1 MGLLVQLRLLLWK
14 NVILR
19 KRQKIRLII
28 EFLWP
33 LFLFFILVWVRS
45 TSLPINKGQCHYR
58 NKALPSAGVLP
69 WMQGIICNMNNPCL
83 NYPTPGEAPGQVNNF
98 DTSLLS
104 AVLADLQDIDAN
116 PSDQE
121 QLNKFLKDLNPRIN
135 ILDNLKEEQ
144 DIWENNQALTAF
156 LKNNLSL
163 SDAVIANMKLARKQM
178 DKITKLRTP
187 KVLNTM
193 LNNRRIEN
201 ASDSLEQL
209 FGSLA
214 ILFCGNVNIS
224 GNGQSESSNEGTN
237 SEKTTSPS
245 IKPAEML
252 PSDNSTSDFCK
263 SVVETLQ
270 STPSLNFLWNTI
282 RHLLM
287 GKIVFTPDTPVTR
300 RIVQEAN
307 STFQAIGILKELG
320 DSWEAWISSFLENST
335 AVNQFRKLLTNPVFA
350 GTIDRHLSGT
360 GWNAKQLASF
370 LYYKLPKSR
379 QNSLPNFDQRD
390 ITDVIHMFTQFLGCI
405 NLDRFEAAPTE
416 ADLVNISFMLLE
428 KKKFWAGIVFQG
440 MDSEK
445 DKVPPHVL
453 YKIRMDIDDVENTEE
468 LEESPWYPGARDNSY
483 NEMPYILGGFAYI
496 QDMIDHGIMKTQLNI
511 SQPLGVYVQQMPYPC
526 YVDDGFTQNVGSIL
540 PMFLIL
546 AFIFSVAMII
556 KGIVYEKEKCLK
568 VMLNT
573 MGLRNGVLWFAWFMD
588 NIVILT
594 ISSAFLSVLLKYGNI
609 LRYSDPLILFI
620 FLFIYCVAT
629 IMECFLISTFF
640 SRANL
645 AAACGAILYFLLY
658 LPYVLCFAW
667 QDYLTFPIKI
677 SISLLSTV
685 AFSFG
690 CENFSFYEVQGIG
703 IQWSNINISAQE
715 GNRFSFLVSML
726 MMLLDAFIYWLL
738 VLYIEAVFPGQYG
751 IPKPWYF
758 LVTKSYWCGSS
769 SQNKEELTFQGK
781 QDEDN
786 VFIEPQ
792 PHNLKLGI
800 SIQNLVK
807 IYKTGKKIAVDGL
820 SVNFYEGQITSFL
833 GHNGAGKTTTM
844 SILTGLFPPSSG
856 TAFIYGSD
864 IRTAIDSI
872 RKDIGFCPQYNVLFD
887 QLTVEEHIYFY
898 ACLKECSS
906 KEVEEEIDR
915 MINDVGLPNKRKD
928 LVKNLSGGMQRKL
941 SVAIAFVGGSK
952 TVILDEP
959 TAGVDPYARRGIWE
973 LLLKYKPGRTI
984 ILSTHH
990 MDEADILGD
999 RIAIISHGKLC
1010 CCGSSM
1016 FLKKFFGSGYYLTL
1030 VKSEAKRPA
1039 PRLEVAIPAGSEDDD
1054 VSDEG
1059 IGSDSGPNDLAGENA
1074 ITGLIM
1080 KHVPEA
1086 QFVESIGQEM
1096 TYILPY
1102 EGAGDGSFAELF
1114 KNLDLELQRFG
1125 ISSYGI
1131 SDTTLEEIFLK
1142 VAEDTG
1148 VDTLMP
1154 GKNSFKKDWK
1164 RSSRELRQVTISNL
1178 DKNPGIMKANDDTDL
1193 ETDASEG
1200 LTGRGSYTIDG
1211 KKLMCRQF
1219 FALFIKRFHHA
1230 RRSQRGFLAQVVLP
1244 ALFVCLALVFS
1255 LIIPPFVEFPSLE
1268 LQPWMYGSAQHTFFS
1283 NDATENEQV
1292 AQVVDSMVNNPGFGT
1307 RCMNN
1312 DPIPKLPCMS
1322 NDMAWYIPP
1331 VPPSVNDTLMNGNW
1345 SMANPSPSCQC
1356 STPEKIIML
1365 PDCIPGAGGLPPIE
1379 RLQNT
1384 TDILQNMTGRNV
1396 TDYLVKTYEEFY
1408 KIRYGGI
1415 SVGEV
1420 NSQAEINKSI
1430 IAANLLQLSEMFN
1443 VSQSD
1448 KKLLQNAEILMEKL
1462 VVKDNVKV
1470 WFYNKGWHAMV
1481 SFINVA
1487 SNAILRGNLQ
1497 PGKDPRDYGITTY
1510 NHPLNL
1516 TKVQLTDATF
1526 STTSADV
1533 VVSICVIFAM
1543 SFIPASFVLFLIQER
1558 VSKAKHLQLVSGV
1571 NPTIYWI
1578 ANFAWDMC
1586 NYAVSC
1592 VMVVVIFLCF
1602 QQKSYVSSANL
1613 PVLILLFVL
1622 YGWSIIPLMYL
1633 ASFLFSIPS
1642 TAYVVLTCI
1651 NMFIGINGSIATFVL
1666 EIFENDNLTKI
1677 NDVLKQLLL
1686 IFPHFCLGRGLIDMA
1701 KNQGIADA
1709 YARFGEDRFQSPFEW
1724 NLVGKNLFAMFVQGM
1739 VLFMFT
1745 ILLEYTFFI
1754 RSRRDKVVP
1763 QSAVE
1768 EDEDVS
1774 RERMRILSGEAQSD
1788 LLTICELTKFY
1799 RRKKKPAVNKIC
1811 LGIPPAQ
1818 CFGLLG
1824 INGAGK
1830 TTTFKMLTGDISVTS
1845 GDAFLNGYSIL
1856 TQIGEVHQNMGYC
1869 PQFDAI
1875 NDLLNG
1881 REHLELYA
1889 RLRGIPEEE
1898 VQKVAEW
1905 GIQKL
1910 GLIKY
1915 SSRSAGTY
1923 SGGNKRKLSTA
1934 IALIGC
1940 PPVVFLDEPTTGMDP
1955 KARRFLWNCI
1965 LSIVKEGRSIVLTS
1979 HSMEEC
1985 EALCNRMA
1993 IMVNGQFK
2001 CLGSIQH
2008 LKSRFGD
2015 GYTMSV
2021 RVGGDL
2027 LDLRSVE
2034 DFVQS
2039 SFPNSVL
2046 KEKHHNILQ
2055 YQLPSSE
2062 NSLAKIFSTFTNNKE
2077 RLNIEDYTVSQT
2089 TLDQVFVNFAKDQIE
2104 IDEDAEMYTN
2114 STAVTN
2120 EELKMEA
2127 VNFPH
2132 AKV

>member
-1 MGLLVQLRLLLWK
+1 MTNTSTVSSPISFNTLGWNLLGLGV
-14 NVILR
+14 
-19 KRQKIRLII
+19 
-28 EFLWP
+28 
-33 LFLFFILVWVRS
+33 
-45 TSLPINKGQCHYR
+45 LPFYYSVAVAGHYR

-83 NYPTPGEAPGQVNNF
+83 NYPTPGEAPGQN
-98 DTSLLS
+98 DS
-104 AVLADLQDIDAN
+104 VLPLA
-116 PSDQE
+116 
-121 QLNKFLKDLNPRIN
+121 
-135 ILDNLKEEQ
+135 

-178 DKITKLRTP
+178 DKVSFIKFMYR
-187 KVLNTM
+187 
-193 LNNRRIEN
+193 
-201 ASDSLEQL
+201 AFSLVGPVIDL
-209 FGSLA
+209 SLLTLSA
-214 ILFCGNVNIS
+214 
-224 GNGQSESSNEGTN
+224 
-237 SEKTTSPS
+237 
-245 IKPAEML
+245 
-252 PSDNSTSDFCK
+252 DFCK

-300 RIVQEAN
+300 FIPLQVLSLTRQ
-307 STFQAIGILKELG
+307 
-320 DSWEAWISSFLENST
+320 
-335 AVNQFRKLLTNPVFA
+335 KLLTNPVFA

-526 YVDDGFTQNVGSIL
+526 YVDDGIL

-588 NIVILT
+588 NITTTTTRFHL
-594 ISSAFLSVLLKYGNI
+594 LSYGNI

-1039 PRLEVAIPAGSEDDD
+1039 PRLEVAIPAG
-1054 VSDEG
+1054 
-1059 IGSDSGPNDLAGENA
+1059 
-1074 ITGLIM
+1074 LIM

-1125 ISSYGI
+1125 IS
-1131 SDTTLEEIFLK
+1131 
-1142 VAEDTG
+1142 
-1148 VDTLMP
+1148 
-1154 GKNSFKKDWK
+1154 N
-1164 RSSRELRQVTISNL
+1164 
-1178 DKNPGIMKANDDTDL
+1178 L

-1408 KIRYGGI
+1408 KISCYTI
-1415 SVGEV
+1415 C
-1420 NSQAEINKSI
+1420 NSPSDKSFGVYCFPI
-1430 IAANLLQLSEMFN
+1430 LLQ
-1443 VSQSD
+1443 
-1448 KKLLQNAEILMEKL
+1448 
-1462 VVKDNVKV
+1462 V

-1754 RSRRDKVVP
+1754 RSR
-1763 QSAVE
+1763 SANISTSTIS

-1788 LLTICELTKFY
+1788 LLTICELTKVY
-1799 RRKKKPAVNKIC
+1799 LKSILRDGY
-1811 LGIPPAQ
+1811 L

>member
-1 MGLLVQLRLLLWK
+1 
-14 NVILR
+14 
-19 KRQKIRLII
+19 
-28 EFLWP
+28 
-33 LFLFFILVWVRS
+33 FIYTYPFR
-45 TSLPINKGQCHYR
+45 TFCHYR

-83 NYPTPGEAPGQVNNF
+83 NYPTPGEAPGQN
-98 DTSLLS
+98 DS
-104 AVLADLQDIDAN
+104 VLPLA
-116 PSDQE
+116 
-121 QLNKFLKDLNPRIN
+121 
-135 ILDNLKEEQ
+135 

-178 DKITKLRTP
+178 DKVSFIKFMYR
-187 KVLNTM
+187 
-193 LNNRRIEN
+193 
-201 ASDSLEQL
+201 AFSLVGPVIDL
-209 FGSLA
+209 SLLTLSA
-214 ILFCGNVNIS
+214 
-224 GNGQSESSNEGTN
+224 
-237 SEKTTSPS
+237 
-245 IKPAEML
+245 
-252 PSDNSTSDFCK
+252 DFCK

-335 AVNQFRKLLTNPVFA
+335 AVNQFRVSIRYGKMCFQ
-350 GTIDRHLSGT
+350 LSRPH
-360 GWNAKQLASF
+360 WHF
-370 LYYKLPKSR
+370 LF
-379 QNSLPNFDQRD
+379 Q
-390 ITDVIHMFTQFLGCI
+390 CI

-526 YVDDGFTQNVGSIL
+526 YVDDGIVFSNVGSIL

-781 QDEDN
+781 QDEGRFSISNIYN

-1039 PRLEVAIPAGSEDDD
+1039 PRLEDDD

-1154 GKNSFKKDWK
+1154 G
-1164 RSSRELRQVTISNL
+1164 
-1178 DKNPGIMKANDDTDL
+1178 MKYDL

-1443 VSQSD
+1443 SFGVYCFPI
-1448 KKLLQNAEILMEKL
+1448 LLQ
-1462 VVKDNVKV
+1462 V

-1754 RSRRDKVVP
+1754 RSR
-1763 QSAVE
+1763 SANISTSTIS

>member
-1 MGLLVQLRLLLWK
+1 M
-14 NVILR
+14 
-19 KRQKIRLII
+19 
-28 EFLWP
+28 
-33 LFLFFILVWVRS
+33 VWVRS

-98 DTSLLS
+98 DTSLDWLFLISIPEWYQVYRAFSLVGPVIDLSLLTLS
-104 AVLADLQDIDAN
+104 A
-116 PSDQE
+116 
-121 QLNKFLKDLNPRIN
+121 
-135 ILDNLKEEQ
+135 
-144 DIWENNQALTAF
+144 
-156 LKNNLSL
+156 
-163 SDAVIANMKLARKQM
+163 
-178 DKITKLRTP
+178 
-187 KVLNTM
+187 
-193 LNNRRIEN
+193 
-201 ASDSLEQL
+201 
-209 FGSLA
+209 
-214 ILFCGNVNIS
+214 
-224 GNGQSESSNEGTN
+224 
-237 SEKTTSPS
+237 
-245 IKPAEML
+245 
-252 PSDNSTSDFCK
+252 DFCK

-335 AVNQFRKLLTNPVFA
+335 AVNQFRVSIRYGKIP
-350 GTIDRHLSGT
+350 H
-360 GWNAKQLASF
+360 WHF
-370 LYYKLPKSR
+370 LF
-379 QNSLPNFDQRD
+379 Q
-390 ITDVIHMFTQFLGCI
+390 CI

-781 QDEDN
+781 QDEGR
-786 VFIEPQ
+786 FSPQ

-1039 PRLEVAIPAGSEDDD
+1039 PRLEVAIPDDD

-1131 SDTTLEEIFLK
+1131 SDTTLEEIYLFLF
-1142 VAEDTG
+1142 
-1148 VDTLMP
+1148 LSHLI

-1178 DKNPGIMKANDDTDL
+1178 DKNPGIMKANDDTGMVSKYLNMKYL

-1430 IAANLLQLSEMFN
+1430 IAANLLQLSEIP
-1443 VSQSD
+1443 SD
-1448 KKLLQNAEILMEKL
+1448 KSFGVYCFPILLQ
-1462 VVKDNVKV
+1462 V

-1754 RSRRDKVVP
+1754 RSRSANISTSTIS
-1763 QSAVE
+1763 SAVE

-1788 LLTICELTKFY
+1788 LLTICELTKVY
-1799 RRKKKPAVNKIC
+1799 LKRKKKPAVNKIC

>member
-1 MGLLVQLRLLLWK
+1 MSFRKDSKLMYR
-14 NVILR
+14 ILR
-19 KRQKIRLII
+19 I
-28 EFLWP
+28 
-33 LFLFFILVWVRS
+33 V
-45 TSLPINKGQCHYR
+45 
-58 NKALPSAGVLP
+58 ALPSAGVLP

-98 DTSLLS
+98 DTSLVSVEPYPLRMVQRSQNAFKRGEKRRENQGNLDFTLAMIVMYRAFSLVGPVIDLSLLTLS
-104 AVLADLQDIDAN
+104 A
-116 PSDQE
+116 
-121 QLNKFLKDLNPRIN
+121 
-135 ILDNLKEEQ
+135 
-144 DIWENNQALTAF
+144 
-156 LKNNLSL
+156 
-163 SDAVIANMKLARKQM
+163 
-178 DKITKLRTP
+178 
-187 KVLNTM
+187 
-193 LNNRRIEN
+193 
-201 ASDSLEQL
+201 
-209 FGSLA
+209 
-214 ILFCGNVNIS
+214 
-224 GNGQSESSNEGTN
+224 
-237 SEKTTSPS
+237 
-245 IKPAEML
+245 
-252 PSDNSTSDFCK
+252 DFCK

-335 AVNQFRKLLTNPVFA
+335 AVNQFRVLNILHVDKTMCFQ
-350 GTIDRHLSGT
+350 LSRPH
-360 GWNAKQLASF
+360 WHF
-370 LYYKLPKSR
+370 LF
-379 QNSLPNFDQRD
+379 Q
-390 ITDVIHMFTQFLGCI
+390 CI

-526 YVDDGFTQNVGSIL
+526 YVDDGIVFSNVGSIL

-1039 PRLEVAIPAGSEDDD
+1039 PRLEVAIPAG
-1054 VSDEG
+1054 
-1059 IGSDSGPNDLAGENA
+1059 ENA

-1154 GKNSFKKDWK
+1154 GMKYGKN
-1164 RSSRELRQVTISNL
+1164 
-1178 DKNPGIMKANDDTDL
+1178 
-1193 ETDASEG
+1193 ASEG

-1408 KIRYGGI
+1408 KI
-1415 SVGEV
+1415 SP
-1420 NSQAEINKSI
+1420 SDKSFGVYCFPI
-1430 IAANLLQLSEMFN
+1430 LLQ
-1443 VSQSD
+1443 
-1448 KKLLQNAEILMEKL
+1448 
-1462 VVKDNVKV
+1462 V

-1666 EIFENDNLTKI
+1666 EIFENDVCII

-1754 RSRRDKVVP
+1754 RSRSANISTSTIS
-1763 QSAVE
+1763 SAVE

-1788 LLTICELTKFY
+1788 LLTICELTKVY
-1799 RRKKKPAVNKIC
+1799 LKRKKKPAVNKIC